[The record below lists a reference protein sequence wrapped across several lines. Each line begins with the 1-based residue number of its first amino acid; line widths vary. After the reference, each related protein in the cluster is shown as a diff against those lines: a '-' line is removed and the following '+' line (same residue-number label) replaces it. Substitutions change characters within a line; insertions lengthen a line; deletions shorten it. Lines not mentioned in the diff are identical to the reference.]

1 MDFETAEK
9 LRMLSNKYE
18 TASFCDQDPSQFLR
32 RYSDPKEAE
41 AASFF
46 AALLSFGSRSIFIPK
61 IKYVFDLADKGREKS
76 LISDGGCY
84 GGNTFV
90 SDPSGASGFYKWILT
105 GAFEK
110 DFYSPD
116 GNNSQKFYRFY
127 SYQDILTF
135 FEELQAIF
143 QNYRSLGQAVKQ
155 KMEEMS
161 EGAKSQS
168 PCSEAG
174 KSNSRSPYSEA
185 GKFAPALLCTDAII
199 SFFEKSKI
207 VPKGK
212 SSAKKRLFMFLRWMV
227 RPSSPVDLGLWD
239 WLSPSSLIIPLDTH
253 VLSESQ
259 KLSLIPEK
267 SACSIKTAL
276 LLSDKLSEVWP
287 DDPLKGDFALFGLG
301 VDSGKVDSSK
311 VDSGKVDSSE
321 VSSSDVGSME

>member
-1 MDFETAEK
+1 MDFETAER

-46 AALLSFGSRSIFIPK
+46 AALLSFGSRSLFIPK
-61 IKYVFDLADKGREKS
+61 IKYVFDLADKSCCESSG
-76 LISDGGCY
+76 IS
-84 GGNTFV
+84 V
-90 SDPSGASGFYKWILT
+90 ASGAPGFYQWILS
-105 GAFEK
+105 GAFKK
-110 DFYSPD
+110 DFSSPD
-116 GNNSQKFYRFY
+116 GNNSRKFYRFY
-127 SYQDILTF
+127 SYQDILIF
-135 FEELQAIF
+135 FEELQVLLKTWT
-143 QNYRSLGQAVKQ
+143 SLGQAVKE
-155 KMEEMS
+155 KMAEES
-161 EGAKSQS
+161 AFS
-168 PCSEAG
+168 AA
-174 KSNSRSPYSEA
+174 YSDG
-185 GKFAPALLCTDAII
+185 GKFAPSLLCADVIT

-239 WLSPSSLIIPLDTH
+239 WISPSSLIIPLDTH

-267 SACSIKTAL
+267 SSCSIKTAL
-276 LLSDKLSEVWP
+276 FLSDKLSEVWP

-301 VDSGKVDSSK
+301 VDSEKD
-311 VDSGKVDSSE
+311 
-321 VSSSDVGSME
+321 

>member
-1 MDFETAEK
+1 MDFETAER

-61 IKYVFDLADKGREKS
+61 IKYVFDLADKSFGKS
-76 LISDGGCY
+76 CGKSCNSGPAVISESPCNSGPAGISE
-84 GGNTFV
+84 NTC
-90 SDPSGASGFYKWILT
+90 SSEEAGDSGFYKWILT
-105 GAFEK
+105 GAFKK

-135 FEELQAIF
+135 FEELQALL

-161 EGAKSQS
+161 EGAKSQ
-168 PCSEAG
+168 
-174 KSNSRSPYSEA
+174 SPYSEA

-301 VDSGKVDSSK
+301 VDAGKVDISQ
-311 VDSGKVDSSE
+311 VDSSE
-321 VSSSDVGSME
+321 VPSSDVDSME